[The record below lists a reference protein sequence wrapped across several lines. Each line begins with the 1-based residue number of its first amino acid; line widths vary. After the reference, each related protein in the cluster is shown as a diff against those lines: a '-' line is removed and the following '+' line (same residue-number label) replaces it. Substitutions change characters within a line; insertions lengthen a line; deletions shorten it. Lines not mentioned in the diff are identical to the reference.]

1 MRVQNAIIMA
11 AGTSSRFAPLSYER
25 PKALVEVRGEVLI
38 ERQIRQLRE
47 AGVGEVHVVTGYEAE
62 QLAYLADEFGVGLI
76 HNPSYLTRNNHAS
89 IWAARE
95 VLGATYVC
103 SADNYFCENP
113 FESEV
118 DDAYYAAVYAD
129 GPTEEW
135 CMEED
140 ERGYVSSVTI
150 GGRDAWYMLGHTFW
164 SPTFSEGFLRILERE
179 NDLPQTADKLWEQL
193 YREHLDVLK
202 MRMRRYPEGVICE
215 FDTLDELRGFDESYL
230 DDTRSALLKE
240 VAARLGV
247 QERSIADIAPLRG
260 SSTAAE
266 GFTCRVDGQE
276 YSYRYAD
283 GSLARRRP
291 TA

>member
-1 MRVQNAIIMA
+1 VYLYSTLHSVPQ
-11 AGTSSRFAPLSYER
+11 LSFT
-25 PKALVEVRGEVLI
+25 VLH
-38 ERQIRQLRE
+38 LHCS
-47 AGVGEVHVVTGYEAE
+47 AGVVITAS
-62 QLAYLADEFGVGLI
+62 
-76 HNPSYLTRNNHAS
+76 HNPPKYNGYKVYWTTGGQVDPVEADAITAR
-89 IWAARE
+89 IRE
-95 VLGATYVC
+95 VEGFQTCYMPYEQGLSTGTI
-103 SADNYFCENP
+103 ELIGK
-113 FESEV
+113 EV
-118 DDAYYAAVYAD
+118 DEAYYAAVYAD

-140 ERGYVSSVTI
+140 EQGFVASVTI
-150 GGRDAWYMLGHTFW
+150 GGRNAWYMLGHTFW
-164 SPTFSEGFLRILERE
+164 SPAFSEQFLHILERE
-179 NDLPQTADKLWEQL
+179 YDLPQTADKLWEQL

-215 FDTLDELRGFDESYL
+215 FDTLDELRGFDESYRN
-230 DDTRSALLKE
+230 DTRSALLKE

-276 YSYRYAD
+276 YCYRYAD